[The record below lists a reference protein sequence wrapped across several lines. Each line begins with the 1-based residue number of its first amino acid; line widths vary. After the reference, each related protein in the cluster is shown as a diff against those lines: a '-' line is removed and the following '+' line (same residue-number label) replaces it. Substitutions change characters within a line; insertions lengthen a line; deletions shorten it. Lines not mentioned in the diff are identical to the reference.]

1 MAAETIE
8 ELIEEGAKEP
18 YSPDKLCYKTVVTE
32 NNKSIVI
39 PTESFI
45 DKYYDI
51 IRNEYAEKMTMTD
64 EDYDKYKYNPKRLSY
79 DSFGTVELWHLILRI
94 NNMSSVLEFNK
105 RTIYMVDD
113 LFLEVLDEMIT
124 LEEDEKTKNDEEVQ
138 NNI

>member
-1 MAAETIE
+1 MAVETID
-8 ELIEEGAKEP
+8 ELIENGLGDP
-18 YSPDKLCYKTVVTE
+18 YCPDKLCYRTVVTE
-32 NNKSIVI
+32 NNKSIII

-51 IRNEYAEKMTMTD
+51 IRDEYCEKMTMTD
-64 EDYDKYKYNPKRLSY
+64 EDYEKYKYNPKRLSY

-105 RTIYMVDD
+105 KTIYMVDD

-124 LEEDEKTKNDEEVQ
+124 LEEDEKAKNDEEVE